1 MIIKAYAGDGS
12 WNLYEGTDVEYLG
25 PQNYV
30 HVSFPDGREDGGYS
44 TDERFPTTGDDVL
57 HIIHSGAVLA
67 DSHATDGPYR
77 LMRWVKWFDHRD
89 RTRRTVLI
97 TDGPVFICNDRGDTV
112 ESIR

>member
-1 MIIKAYAGDGS
+1 MIIKAYAGDGQ

-25 PQNYV
+25 AGSLVQV
-30 HVSFPDGREDGGYS
+30 TEGDHELQR
-44 TDERFPTTGDDVL
+44 DERFPLTGDDVVHFL
-57 HIIHSGAVLA
+57 QTGAVLD

-97 TDGPVFICNDRGDTV
+97 TDGDVFICNDRGDTI
-112 ESIR
+112 EALR